1 MSQQI
6 NLFDPALQRQYDPWT
21 SQNLLRALLAIL
33 AVSATLSAI
42 ATWRSLSLDQS
53 LQALTP
59 ALESTRQE
67 VKQLNEQLGNRKPD
81 ARLEE
86 ELNTARLRLGARS
99 EVLEILRKGL
109 APEATTQADWL
120 RGMARQVP
128 TGLWLTAF
136 SVNTDSEHL
145 EIRGR
150 TLDPALIPE
159 YVRRLNAEKAFKG
172 RTFAALQI
180 AGSKPAADNR
190 TATAVAAP
198 AAPANAT
205 GPAPL
210 RYHEFTLSAV
220 RASDSRTATEPQ
232 P

>member
-21 SQNLLRALLAIL
+21 SQNLLRILLAIL
-33 AVSATLSAI
+33 AVSAVLSAA
-42 ATWRSLSLDQS
+42 ATWRNLEQDR
-53 LQALTP
+53 AILTLAP
-59 ALESTRQE
+59 ELESARQE

-81 ARLEE
+81 ARLEA
-86 ELNTARLRLGARS
+86 ELNNARLRLDARS

-136 SVNTDSEHL
+136 SVNTDTEHL

-180 AGSKPAADNR
+180 AGNKPPADNR
-190 TATAVAAP
+190 SSTAIAVP
-198 AAPANAT
+198 AAPTSAT
-205 GPAPL
+205 GASPQ